1 MEEQLILVSPTD
13 RQTGV
18 APKMQVHH
26 QGLRHRAFS
35 ILLFDPQGRLLM
47 QQRAFGKYH
56 SGGLWTNTCC
66 GHPLKGERTAV
77 AANRRL
83 QEEMGMSC
91 KLQKVASML
100 YHEQVS
106 DQLIEHEF
114 DHVFAGIS
122 QTDPVA
128 NPEEAES
135 WQWLSLEEVA
145 EQIEHTPDMFTIWFR
160 RMVEQFGIEGVRQ
173 WFESVRKASAARSM
187 PSLSGAKA
195 GSSWAVPP
203 LNCPAPFRVDG
214 ALARGVDDL
223 LMPWIE
229 KVGIFPGQFD
239 KVRAMGFGRFAML
252 CHTDTD
258 EPDRLL
264 LAAQCFAALFA
275 VDDYYCDDER
285 TGSEPRMVGP
295 RLSLALA
302 ALEPVYLSARF
313 RPGLEQALNSDPVLV
328 ALRAYLRRVET
339 LATAAQVARVRHEII
354 AMFVTMT
361 AEAAWRMEG
370 LTPALWEYL
379 AQRQVNSF
387 LPCLSLIDIIGGYE
401 LPANEYSAPEVRR
414 VTALAA
420 SATIIANDLF
430 SALKEQQAGIG
441 DFNLPL
447 LLIQEQGCSPAQAM
461 AQSAAVHDDIMH
473 LYEAAEHAVLPHA
486 SPLLQCYLRGIKSWL
501 AGNVEWHRS
510 SGRYQ
515 V

>member
-66 GHPLKGERTAV
+66 GHPRKGERTAV

-83 QEEMGMSC
+83 QEEMGMTC
-91 KLQKVASML
+91 RLQKVASML

-122 QTDPVA
+122 QTDPIA

-173 WFESVRKASAARSM
+173 WFESVRKVSAARSM
-187 PSLSGAKA
+187 PSLPGAKT
-195 GSSWAVPP
+195 GSPWAVPP
-203 LNCPAPFRVDG
+203 LYCPAPFRVDE
-214 ALARGVDDL
+214 ALAGGVDDL

-229 KVGIFPGQFD
+229 KVGIFPGQLD
-239 KVRAMGFGRFAML
+239 RVRAMGFGRFAML
-252 CHTDTD
+252 CHSDTD
-258 EPDRLL
+258 DPRRLL
-264 LAAQCFAALFA
+264 LQAQCMGALFA
-275 VDDYYCDDER
+275 LDDYYCDDER
-285 TGSEPRMVGP
+285 TGSDPRVIGR
-295 RLSLALA
+295 RLTVALA
-302 ALEPVYLSARF
+302 ALEPVHLTSRF
-313 RPGLEQALNSDPVLV
+313 QPLLDRFLDSDPVLV
-328 ALRAYLRRVET
+328 GLSHYMQRVTE
-339 LATAAQVARVRHEII
+339 LATPAQTARVRHEIC
-354 AMFVTMT
+354 AMFVSMT
-361 AEAAWRMEG
+361 AEANWRVEQLM
-370 LTPALWEYL
+370 PPVWEYL
-379 AQRQVNSF
+379 AHRQANSF
-387 LPCLSLIDIIGGYE
+387 LPCLSLIDIVGGYE
-401 LPANEYSAPEVRR
+401 LPANVYSAPEVRR
-414 VTALAA
+414 ITTLAA

-430 SALKEQQAGIG
+430 SARKEQQAGIG

-447 LLIQEQGCSPAQAM
+447 LLAREQQCSPQQAM
-461 AQSAAVHDDIMH
+461 AQSAAIHDEIMH
-473 LYEAAEHAVLPHA
+473 LYEAAELDVLPNA
-486 SPLLQCYLRGIKSWL
+486 SPLLERYLRGIKSWL
-501 AGNVEWHRS
+501 AGNVEWHRT